1 MKCPRCGLH
10 SQDIAERCD
19 CGYDFKTGKL
29 EASSLVADADTLLEQ
44 SGKSTMRYGAIL
56 FLVGAGMTALMSL
69 TVAGESQIR
78 SIGSSIFL
86 VALVLGALRFL
97 RGYREYQQGRR
108 LAARGR
114 PPETS
119 LRDE

>member
-78 SIGSSIFL
+78 SIGSRAIGL
-86 VALVLGALRFL
+86 TKELLRERRCRLRLPEVAPSPMKGVLRNKSM
-97 RGYREYQQGRR
+97 RR
-108 LAARGR
+108 
-114 PPETS
+114 S
-119 LRDE
+119 